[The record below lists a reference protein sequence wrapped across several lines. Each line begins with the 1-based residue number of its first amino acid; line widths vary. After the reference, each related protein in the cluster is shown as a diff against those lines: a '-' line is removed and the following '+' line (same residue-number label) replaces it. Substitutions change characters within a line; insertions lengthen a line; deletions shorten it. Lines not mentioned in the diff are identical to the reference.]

1 MDRLKQQINA
11 CNTSLGN
18 GPQIYL
24 TDPTKL
30 FVNIFTQTKYNKNK
44 KKPNEGNNVIK
55 NTVNSVKD
63 SRQIRTTHSQY
74 IQHRHI
80 HYEHQV
86 HLQLPS
92 KYECILD

>member
-1 MDRLKQQINA
+1 MLIFLLKP
-11 CNTSLGN
+11 NT
-18 GPQIYL
+18 
-24 TDPTKL
+24 TK
-30 FVNIFTQTKYNKNK
+30 TKK

-63 SRQIRTTHSQY
+63 SRQIRTTRSQN